1 MFRIRGAGVI
11 SGLLLCS
18 ALLTRPAAAQ
28 MSDQSFEITTS
39 PDSATVGDTVTLHF
53 RLRVSERDLLFDTIP
68 VPVGARLRGVQ
79 ILSIGRLTRDTNRV
93 FIGDAKVAFYRP
105 GKQEVPS
112 FGVAFARVVAAVE
125 RAVLSTQPA
134 WVEIVP
140 TLPPGDQPLKD
151 IRPLER
157 SPSPRWPW
165 VVFPLGVMFA
175 MWALRIYRR
184 RRPAAMIARPVQVAP
199 RHDALQEALDR
210 LTVIEREGWA
220 ARGDLPR
227 HYEAVANVVRDY
239 LVVAEATPARELTSS
254 ELIAALTRRRQS
266 SSDLEPCRR
275 VLADADQVKFA
286 AARPDLAAAEGYLG
300 AARDLIAAWPAHQN
314 GNGHAAG

>member
-1 MFRIRGAGVI
+1 MPGARLRMLWAAF
-11 SGLLLCS
+11 GLG
-18 ALLTRPAAAQ
+18 AAIGARPVAAQ
-28 MSDQSFEITTS
+28 MSDQSFEITTT

-68 VPVGARLRGVQ
+68 VPVGPRLRGVQ
-79 ILSIGRLTRDTNRV
+79 ILSIGRLTRDANRV
-93 FIGDAKVAFYRP
+93 FVGEAKVAFYRP
-105 GKQEVPS
+105 GKQEVPP

-157 SPSPRWPW
+157 SPAPRWPW
-165 VVFPLGVMFA
+165 IAVPL
-175 MWALRIYRR
+175 ALGLGALMRRRFRR
-184 RRPAAMIARPVQVAP
+184 RRPVGMTAAPVPVTP
-199 RHDALQEALDR
+199 GRDALREALDR
-210 LTVIEREGWA
+210 LSLIEREGWA
-220 ARGDLPR
+220 ARGELPR

-239 LVVAEATPARELTSS
+239 LVHTEATPARELTTT
-254 ELIAALTRRRQS
+254 ELMAALARRRQS
-266 SSDLEPCRR
+266 PASIEQCRR

-286 AARPDLAAAEGYLG
+286 AIRPGAGAAESFLG

-314 GNGHAAG
+314 GNGHAPR